1 MSLGFNIEKAFYQT
15 FGLPL
20 ETEFKI
26 DKRNVNPQKETN
38 SQFKIPNAVA
48 QSDSAKLGSKFFATD
63 VHGRYYFLPVT
74 IYYNDIQTH
83 KDFSYDLPFPVIG
96 TDAGKDI
103 IETSLV
109 ERNGSVKEII
119 NTNDII
125 ISIKGF
131 IVDPNN
137 NYPEDDVRELF
148 ETVFLPNQTVKIRS
162 ALTDIFLKDNEF
174 SVVVKKLR
182 FPPVTGVIG
191 AKPYEIDLVSDAIF
205 DLEKVPA

>member
-1 MSLGFNIEKAFYQT
+1 MSFNIQKAFYQT
-15 FGLPL
+15 FGLPI
-20 ETEFKI
+20 ETEFKF
-26 DKRNVNPQKETN
+26 DKRNTNPQKETN
-38 SQFKIPNAVA
+38 SQFNIPNAVA
-48 QSDSAKLGSKFFATD
+48 QNESAKLGSKFYSTD
-63 VHGRYYFLPVT
+63 AYGRYYFLPVT
-74 IYYNDIQTH
+74 VYYNDIQTH
-83 KDFSYDLPFPVIG
+83 KDFSYELPFPVVGIEC
-96 TDAGKDI
+96 GKDI

-125 ISIKGF
+125 ITIRGF

-137 NYPEDDVRELF
+137 NFPEDDVREAF
-148 ETVFLPNQTVKIRS
+148 ETVFGPNQTLKIRS

-182 FPPVTGVIG
+182 FPPVSGVIG